1 MKTGINATKLAIAAF
16 IVPYIFAYSPAM
28 LFVNVTSVWEVIQI
42 VLSALLGIFGVAAG
56 LEGFVLRKMNWLYR
70 IVYLVGGL
78 GLMIAGAIS
87 DLVGLVLIGGV
98 FVIQYLQNK
107 KEREI
112 A

>member
-1 MKTGINATKLAIAAF
+1 
-16 IVPYIFAYSPAM
+16 
-28 LFVNVTSVWEVIQI
+28 
-42 VLSALLGIFGVAAG
+42 
-56 LEGFVLRKMNWLYR
+56 MNWLYR

-78 GLMIAGAIS
+78 GLMIPGAIS